1 METLKDRREILF
13 TKFTLKS
20 LQVKQMRNILKEHT
34 KTHQMNTRSNTNQFE
49 IDHTNTERLRKSA
62 GIQMQAI
69 VNKY

>member
-34 KTHQMNTRSNTNQFE
+34 KIHHMNTRSNTNQFE

-62 GIQMQAI
+62 GIQMQVT
-69 VNKY
+69 VNNY